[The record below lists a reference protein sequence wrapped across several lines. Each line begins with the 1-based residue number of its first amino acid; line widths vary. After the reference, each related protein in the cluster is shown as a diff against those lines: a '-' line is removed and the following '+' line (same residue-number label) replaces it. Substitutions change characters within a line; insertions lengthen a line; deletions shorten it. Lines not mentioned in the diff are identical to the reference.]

1 MKKAGNLFSFLGRQ
15 NKKKGTLNSISE
27 KSVIDASKRGD
38 KSKMMESRMSILTSN
53 LEMNKE
59 EIEENKTEKLI
70 LNIIKK
76 YQEEHQVDLQ
86 GYCIENN
93 KKDLE
98 FLEDMQN
105 TDKELTDFN
114 FTSPK
119 EEGEKF
125 QLVEK
130 SIVDKY
136 KEENTHYEE
145 SIKKLDK
152 KISEIKNNL
161 FKATGEN
168 NFVKQASD
176 YQNTLKSDNA
186 RQLKNME
193 AMLHDCVEEN
203 KRLREELAAKKIQ
216 KDSLFRAVFT
226 YIKRFNEEM
235 ANEFKNIYQSY
246 NNQYFMINRKGVDEK
261 YIEDLFS
268 QINVLERKI
277 HSKNNEIKEL
287 ERYLLVPDKVGQKKK
302 PNITRIAIKAQPTN

>member
-136 KEENTHYEE
+136 KEENAHYEE
-145 SIKKLDK
+145 SIKKLEK

-168 NFVKQASD
+168 KFVKQASD
-176 YQNTLKSDNA
+176 YQNTLKSDNE

-203 KRLREELAAKKIQ
+203 KRLREELTAKKIQ

>member
-76 YQEEHQVDLQ
+76 YQEEHQIDLQ

-93 KKDLE
+93 KKYLE

-105 TDKELTDFN
+105 TDKELSDFN

-136 KEENTHYEE
+136 KEENAHYEE
-145 SIKKLDK
+145 SIKKLEK

-203 KRLREELAAKKIQ
+203 KRLREELTAKKIQ

>member
-136 KEENTHYEE
+136 KEENAHYEE
-145 SIKKLDK
+145 SIKKLEK

-203 KRLREELAAKKIQ
+203 KRLREELTAKKIQ

>member
-136 KEENTHYEE
+136 KEENAHYEE
-145 SIKKLDK
+145 SIKKLEK

-203 KRLREELAAKKIQ
+203 KRLREELTAKKIQ

-226 YIKRFNEEM
+226 YIKRYNEEM

>member
-136 KEENTHYEE
+136 KEENAHYEE
-145 SIKKLDK
+145 SIKKLEK

-203 KRLREELAAKKIQ
+203 KRLREELTAKKIQ

-246 NNQYFMINRKGVDEK
+246 NNQYFMINRTGVDEK

>member
-136 KEENTHYEE
+136 KEENAHYEE
-145 SIKKLDK
+145 SIKKLEK
-152 KISEIKNNL
+152 KITEIKNNL

-203 KRLREELAAKKIQ
+203 KRLREELTAKKIQ

>member
-1 MKKAGNLFSFLGRQ
+1 
-15 NKKKGTLNSISE
+15 
-27 KSVIDASKRGD
+27 
-38 KSKMMESRMSILTSN
+38 MSILTSN

-136 KEENTHYEE
+136 KEENAHYEE
-145 SIKKLDK
+145 SIKKLEK

-203 KRLREELAAKKIQ
+203 KRLREELTAKKIQ

-287 ERYLLVPDKVGQKKK
+287 ERYLLVADKVGQKKK

>member
-136 KEENTHYEE
+136 KEENAHYEE
-145 SIKKLDK
+145 SIKKLEK

-203 KRLREELAAKKIQ
+203 KRLREELTAKKIQ

-302 PNITRIAIKAQPTN
+302 PNITRIAIKAQRTN

>member
-86 GYCIENN
+86 SYCIENN

-136 KEENTHYEE
+136 KEENAHYEE
-145 SIKKLDK
+145 SIKKLEK

-203 KRLREELAAKKIQ
+203 KRLREELTAKKIQ

>member
-145 SIKKLDK
+145 SIKKLEK

-203 KRLREELAAKKIQ
+203 KRLREELTAKKIQ

>member
-15 NKKKGTLNSISE
+15 NKKKGTLNSVSE

-136 KEENTHYEE
+136 KEENAHYEE
-145 SIKKLDK
+145 SIKKLEK

-203 KRLREELAAKKIQ
+203 KRLREELTAKKIQ

>member
-136 KEENTHYEE
+136 KEENAHYEE
-145 SIKKLDK
+145 SIKKLEK

-203 KRLREELAAKKIQ
+203 KRLREELTAKKIQ

-302 PNITRIAIKAQPTN
+302 PNITRIAIKAQPSN

>member
-1 MKKAGNLFSFLGRQ
+1 MKKAGNLFSFVGRQ

-136 KEENTHYEE
+136 KEENAHYEE
-145 SIKKLDK
+145 SIKKLEK

-203 KRLREELAAKKIQ
+203 KRLREELTAKKIQ